1 FAISQDMEK
10 AKAQGG
16 VFGKLKQGLCAAK
29 AFATFTGLYFMPVI
43 EQEISAQARM
53 EPAW

>member
-1 FAISQDMEK
+1 MEK
-10 AKAQGG
+10 AKVQGG
-16 VFGKLKQGLCAAK
+16 VFGKLKQGVCAVKALA
-29 AFATFTGLYFMPVI
+29 AFAGLYFMPVI